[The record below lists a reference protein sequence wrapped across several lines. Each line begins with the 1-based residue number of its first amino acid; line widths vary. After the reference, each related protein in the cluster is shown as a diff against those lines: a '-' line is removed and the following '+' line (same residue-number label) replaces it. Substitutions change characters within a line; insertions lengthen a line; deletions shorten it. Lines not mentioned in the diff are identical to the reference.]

1 MFNYENILAQ
11 MKNGTTPEDIAKAF
25 TETLNKAI
33 QKQEED
39 NKAKEAAAKV
49 AAEKAKEAAAKVA
62 AEKVKDAEA
71 IGKALSAYMKKYHNV
86 DCAPLSSEDVMGL
99 IDMVAGW
106 DIKVKDLGNGMAITM
121 KGLEDSVDKV
131 IDKFFKKYGL

>member
-1 MFNYENILAQ
+1 MFNYEDILAQ

-39 NKAKEAAAKV
+39 NKAKEAAAKL
-49 AAEKAKEAAAKVA
+49 ATEKA
-62 AEKVKDAEA
+62 KDAEA

-86 DCAPLSSEDVMGL
+86 DCAPLTSEDVMGL

-106 DIKVKDLGNGMAITM
+106 DIKVKDLGNGMSITM
-121 KGLEDSVDKV
+121 KNFEDSV
-131 IDKFFKKYGL
+131 DKFFKKYGL

>member
-1 MFNYENILAQ
+1 MFNYEDILTQ

-39 NKAKEAAAKV
+39 NKAKEAAAKL
-49 AAEKAKEAAAKVA
+49 ATEKA
-62 AEKVKDAEA
+62 KDAEA

-86 DCAPLSSEDVMGL
+86 DCAPMSGEDVMSL
-99 IDMVAGW
+99 VDMVAGW
-106 DIKVKDLGNGMAITM
+106 DIKVKDLGNGMSITM
-121 KGLEDSVDKV
+121 KNFEDSVDKV

>member
-39 NKAKEAAAKV
+39 N
-49 AAEKAKEAAAKVA
+49 KAKEAAAKVA

>member
-1 MFNYENILAQ
+1 MFNYEDILAQ

-49 AAEKAKEAAAKVA
+49 AAEK
-62 AEKVKDAEA
+62 VKDAEA

-86 DCAPLSSEDVMGL
+86 DRAPLSSEDVMGL

>member
-1 MFNYENILAQ
+1 MFNYEDILAQ
-11 MKNGTTPEDIAKAF
+11 MQNGTTPEDIAKAF

-33 QKQEED
+33 QKQEAD
-39 NKAKEAAAKV
+39 NKAKEAALRV
-49 AAEKAKEAAAKVA
+49 AAEKAK
-62 AEKVKDAEA
+62 DADA

-86 DCAPLSSEDVMGL
+86 DCAPLSGEDVMNL
-99 IDMVAGW
+99 VDMVAGW
-106 DIKVKDLGNGMAITM
+106 DIKVKDLGNGMAVTM

>member
-1 MFNYENILAQ
+1 MFNYEDILAQ

-39 NKAKEAAAKV
+39 NKTKEAAAKL
-49 AAEKAKEAAAKVA
+49 ATEKA
-62 AEKVKDAEA
+62 KDAEA

-86 DCAPLSSEDVMGL
+86 DCAPMSGEDVMSL

-106 DIKVKDLGNGMAITM
+106 DIKVKDLGNGMSITM
-121 KGLEDSVDKV
+121 KNFEDSVDKV

>member
-1 MFNYENILAQ
+1 MFNYEDILAQ

-39 NKAKEAAAKV
+39 N
-49 AAEKAKEAAAKVA
+49 KAKEAAAKVA

>member
-1 MFNYENILAQ
+1 MFNYEDIFAQ

-39 NKAKEAAAKV
+39 NKAKEAAAKL
-49 AAEKAKEAAAKVA
+49 ATEKA
-62 AEKVKDAEA
+62 KDAEA
-71 IGKALSAYMKKYHNV
+71 IGKALSAYMKKYHNI
-86 DCAPLSSEDVMGL
+86 DSTPMSGEDVMSL
-99 IDMVAGW
+99 VDMVAGW
-106 DIKVKDLGNGMAITM
+106 DIKVKDLGNGMSITM
-121 KGLEDSVDKV
+121 KNFEDSVDKV

>member
-1 MFNYENILAQ
+1 MFNYEDILAQ

-33 QKQEED
+33 QKQEAD
-39 NKAKEAAAKV
+39 NKAKEAEARLAAD
-49 AAEKAKEAAAKVA
+49 KA
-62 AEKVKDAEA
+62 KDAEA
-71 IGKALSAYMKKYHNV
+71 IGKALFAYMKKYHNV
-86 DCAPLSSEDVMGL
+86 DCAPLSGEDVMSL
-99 IDMVAGW
+99 VDMVAGW
-106 DIKVKDLGNGMAITM
+106 DIKVKDLGNGMAVTM

>member
-1 MFNYENILAQ
+1 MFNYEDILAQ

-39 NKAKEAAAKV
+39 NKAKEAAAKL
-49 AAEKAKEAAAKVA
+49 ATEKA
-62 AEKVKDAEA
+62 KDAEA

-86 DCAPLSSEDVMGL
+86 DCAPMSGEDVMSL
-99 IDMVAGW
+99 VDMVAGW
-106 DIKVKDLGNGMAITM
+106 DIKVKDLGNGMSITM
-121 KGLEDSVDKV
+121 KNFEDSVDKV

>member
-1 MFNYENILAQ
+1 MFNYEDILAQ
-11 MKNGTTPEDIAKAF
+11 MQNGTTPEDIAKAF

-33 QKQEED
+33 QKQE
-39 NKAKEAAAKV
+39 AKEAAAR
-49 AAEKAKEAAAKVA
+49 VA

-86 DCAPLSSEDVMGL
+86 DCAPLSGEDVMSL
-99 IDMVAGW
+99 VDMVAGW
-106 DIKVKDLGNGMAITM
+106 DIKVKDLGNGMAVTM

>member
-1 MFNYENILAQ
+1 MFNYEDILAQ
-11 MKNGTTPEDIAKAF
+11 MQNGTTPEDIAKAF

-33 QKQEED
+33 QKQEAD
-39 NKAKEAAAKV
+39 NKAKETAAR
-49 AAEKAKEAAAKVA
+49 VA

-86 DCAPLSSEDVMGL
+86 DCAPLSGEDVMSL
-99 IDMVAGW
+99 VDMVAGW
-106 DIKVKDLGNGMAITM
+106 DIKVKNLGNSMAVTM
-121 KGLEDSVDKV
+121 TGLEDSVDKA